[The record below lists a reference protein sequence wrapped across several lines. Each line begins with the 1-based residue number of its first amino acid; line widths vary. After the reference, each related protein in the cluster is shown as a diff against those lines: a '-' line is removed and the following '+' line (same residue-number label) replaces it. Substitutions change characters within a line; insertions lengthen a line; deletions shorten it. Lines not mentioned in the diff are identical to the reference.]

1 MNLSILAQQVQGDPS
16 PIAGLIGLA
25 VFVAIVASWWKVFTK
40 GGQPGW
46 GALIPIYNLYLILK
60 MTGRPGWWLLLL
72 FIPVVNVVV
81 AIVITHGISTS
92 FGKGIPFTIGLMFL
106 PFIFYPILAWSD
118 AVYTDPA
125 RAS

>member
-1 MNLSILAQQVQGDPS
+1 MNLPIFAQQVQGDHN
-16 PIAGLIGLA
+16 PIAGLVGLA

-46 GALIPIYNLYLILK
+46 GALIPIFNLYLILK
-60 MTGRPGWWLLLL
+60 MIGRPWWWLLLL
-72 FIPVVNVVV
+72 LIPVVNVVV

-92 FGKGIPFTIGLMFL
+92 FGKGIPFTLGLMFL

-118 AVYTDPA
+118 AVYIGP
-125 RAS
+125 SQSS

>member
-1 MNLSILAQQVQGDPS
+1 MNFSIFAQQVQGDPS
-16 PIAGLIGLA
+16 PIAGLFGLA

-60 MTGRPGWWLLLL
+60 MIGRPGWWLLLL
-72 FIPVVNVVV
+72 LIPVVNVVV
-81 AIVITHGISTS
+81 AIVITHGISKS

-118 AVYTDPA
+118 AVYTEPDQ
-125 RAS
+125 AS

>member
-1 MNLSILAQQVQGDPS
+1 MNLSIFAQQVHGDPS
-16 PIAGLIGLA
+16 PIAGLFGLA

-46 GALIPIYNLYLILK
+46 GALIPVYNLYLILK
-60 MTGRPGWWLLLL
+60 MIGRPGWWLLLL

-81 AIVITHGISTS
+81 AIVITHGISKS

-118 AVYTDPA
+118 AVYTEPA
-125 RAS
+125 QAS

>member
-1 MNLSILAQQVQGDPS
+1 MNFSIFAQQVQGDPS
-16 PIAGLIGLA
+16 PIAGLFGLA

-60 MTGRPGWWLLLL
+60 MIGRPGWWLLLL
-72 FIPVVNVVV
+72 LIPVVNVVV
-81 AIVITHGISTS
+81 AIVITHGISKS

-118 AVYTDPA
+118 AVYTEPA
-125 RAS
+125 QAS

>member
-1 MNLSILAQQVQGDPS
+1 MNLSIFAQQVQGDPS
-16 PIAGLIGLA
+16 PIAGLFGLA
-25 VFVAIVASWWKVFTK
+25 IFVAIVASWWKVFTK

-60 MTGRPGWWLLLL
+60 MIGRPGWWLLLL

-118 AVYTDPA
+118 AVYTEPA
-125 RAS
+125 QAS